1 MAVSLTFVFRV
12 AFPYR
17 LERQRH
23 YCGGGG
29 GGTGKK
35 LDRSALLRGDHCG
48 YWTVLN
54 PDGPATNAEFP
65 TAVLVQARERRPN
78 NSRYHRRQHGTPV
91 QNTLTT
97 TSWRGR
103 ARGRSLT
110 LSHPPPHHS
119 TPTTF
124 FLTLFVPPPSPRPSP
139 FAERPGRCTTLVLLC
154 TPAPVRRCRARVRV
168 PTASGKR
175 NCSASTF
182 LGRPSRDSTKSDA
195 RTVEKLCYND
205 NILSLHFFFLNKKD
219 AALSTSR

>member
-78 NSRYHRRQHGTPV
+78 NSRYRRRQHGTPV

-110 LSHPPPHHS
+110 LSHPPLTRP
-119 TPTTF
+119 PPLF
-124 FLTLFVPPPSPRPSP
+124 FSLSLSRHRHPDPPPSQSAPAGAQRSFSCALRRRFAGVVRASAYRRRPANEIVRLAHFSV
-139 FAERPGRCTTLVLLC
+139 GRR
-154 TPAPVRRCRARVRV
+154 AIRRKVMHARW
-168 PTASGKR
+168 K
-175 NCSASTF
+175 NSATMIIF
-182 LGRPSRDSTKSDA
+182 
-195 RTVEKLCYND
+195 
-205 NILSLHFFFLNKKD
+205 
-219 AALSTSR
+219 